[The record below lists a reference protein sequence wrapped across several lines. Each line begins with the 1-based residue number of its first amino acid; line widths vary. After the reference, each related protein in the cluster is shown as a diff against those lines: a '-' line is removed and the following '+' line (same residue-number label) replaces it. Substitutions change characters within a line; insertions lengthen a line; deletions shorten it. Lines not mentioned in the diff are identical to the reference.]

1 MERIPAMRIN
11 FLLPDFGY
19 KPVGG
24 FKVVYIY
31 ANAFAEYGHDVRIIY
46 PAGCK
51 RGLYNIPGWIRTILG
66 KKQKSEWYEIDRRI
80 SRIHTIGLHE
90 RFIPDADVTIA
101 TAYETSLFLNRYSE
115 RKGKKY
121 YFIQGY
127 EIWAA
132 SEKKVIESWK
142 FLMSKIVIS
151 RYLLDIG
158 KKNGIEDITFIPNG
172 IDLKKYRVYTDC
184 NKRENCVAMIY
195 SEGEIKGSVY
205 GINAIKKL
213 KDVLPEVRILL
224 FGRNKRPH
232 DLPQWIEYYV
242 NPEQDF
248 IVKEIYNR
256 ARVFICSSICE
267 GWGLPV
273 MEAMACGAAVV
284 TTDCGGVRDFAF
296 PNETA
301 LICPVKDSDSL
312 YQETYRLL
320 ADSQLREQL
329 VKNALETVKKYDW
342 DESALKFMDVIS
354 M

>member
-1 MERIPAMRIN
+1 MRIN

-51 RGLYNIPGWIRTILG
+51 RGLFIIPGWIRTILG
-66 KKQKSEWYEIDRRI
+66 INQKKEWFVLDKRI
-80 SRIHTIGLHE
+80 SKIHTIGLYE
-90 RFIPDADVTIA
+90 RLIPDADVTIA
-101 TAYETSLFLNRYSE
+101 TAYETALFLNRYSE
-115 RKGKKY
+115 KKGTKY

-127 EIWAA
+127 EVWTA
-132 SEKKVIESWK
+132 SEKKVLESWK
-142 FLMSKIVIS
+142 FSMRKIVIS

-158 KKNGIEDITFIPNG
+158 KRNGIDDISYIPNG
-172 IDLKKYRVYTDC
+172 IDLTKYRLYTDC
-184 NKRENCVAMIY
+184 NKRGNCVAMIY
-195 SEGEIKGSVY
+195 SEAELKGSVY

-213 KDVLPEVRILL
+213 KEILPEVKILI
-224 FGRNKRPH
+224 FGRDKRPN
-232 DLPQWIEYYV
+232 DLPQWIEYYE

-284 TTDCGGVRDFAF
+284 TTDCGGIRDFVVS
-296 PNETA
+296 NENA

-312 YQETYRLL
+312 YQGTYRLL
-320 ADSQLREQL
+320 VDSQLRERL
-329 VKNALETVKKYDW
+329 VNNALKTVKEYDW
-342 DESALKFMDVIS
+342 DDNARKFLDVIS